1 MNGDRNP
8 IRLLHL
14 CLLVLL
20 AAAACAAPESARF
33 TGDIRE
39 ELAAARGFTAALAER
54 GRAAGPIEVE
64 EAVALGYL
72 ERLRLGLGSPFR
84 LVDQALVDPR
94 LRPELARRVGWAL
107 LAGAVDRAGGV
118 VEPAALDWIQRGDG
132 GPAPGLG
139 RRHLEVVRR
148 AVLEGSDARGGEV
161 AVRLAYALAA
171 GEGTVRPGAPALVA
185 RVAATLVDA
194 QLAREDAI
202 RLLRA
207 AGTTGRDPLEL
218 VPEWRAERRFQVE
231 RPRFDAPPPRQE
243 REALEMVPA
252 LLQALRSADVAYG
265 LGGAGAAVTTPAP
278 APLLGAGAAAVLRDA
293 AAELELPPHSAVV
306 VALMVQRDVLLDEAG
321 LTPRERAGRA
331 AFVEASRNEES
342 LVAEHA
348 LLVAADPRRRTPVA
362 ATVLWAATALRAFAQ
377 EEPWFPGM
385 GGPTP
390 QELQARFR
398 LGSVRFDDEVPEA
411 WRPYYRRLLA
421 GALADVERVL
431 PSVSFRGLNVR
442 FGGRQEGTTL
452 ALHDPRSRTLVLPV
466 ATGAGTVAH
475 EIAHD
480 LDWQLALRR
489 YNVRGA
495 YATDRAAGR
504 AGDRLG
510 ELLLGLGREPLE
522 PPRSGAAPMHA
533 RRPAEV
539 FARAIDWFVAVSLA
553 REGRSN
559 GALTSVLDDVL
570 TGFGSTRPP
579 DVTGGAGL
587 ALVAILDEVAPVFP
601 ETRSWFLGQYG
612 TGRVLTPYDLVRR
625 VLEAPFSAHDQQLL
639 QVDAPPEGEPPPE
652 EHPPLALEARFA
664 RIEQARSSANAAID
678 AWVCRTP
685 MATYD
690 PALERARRRLVLLV
704 AEAQARGVVRSY
716 VAEAVP
722 GTIRP
727 WPIMPLG
734 PGPRHDLPADSADA
748 AFLDMLVRRAEAV
761 GRADL
766 PGARRGFDL
775 PRQPGHCAA
784 APLFVPD

>member
-1 MNGDRNP
+1 
-8 IRLLHL
+8 
-14 CLLVLL
+14 VL
-20 AAAACAAPESARF
+20 E
-33 TGDIRE
+33 
-39 ELAAARGFTAALAER
+39 TA
-54 GRAAGPIEVE
+54 
-64 EAVALGYL
+64 
-72 ERLRLGLGSPFR
+72 
-84 LVDQALVDPR
+84 DPR
-94 LRPELARRVGWAL
+94 
-107 LAGAVDRAGGV
+107 
-118 VEPAALDWIQRGDG
+118 
-132 GPAPGLG
+132 
-139 RRHLEVVRR
+139 
-148 AVLEGSDARGGEV
+148 SGEV

-171 GEGTVRPGAPALVA
+171 AEGTVRPGAPALVA

-194 QLAREDAI
+194 QVAREDAI

-207 AGTTGRDPLEL
+207 AGTAGRDPLEL
-218 VPEWRAERRFQVE
+218 VSEWRAERRFQVE
-231 RPRFDAPPPRQE
+231 RPRFDAPAPRQE
-243 REALEMVPA
+243 RDALEMVPA

-265 LGGAGAAVTTPAP
+265 AGTALPAASAP
-278 APLLGAGAAAVLRDA
+278 LPPLLGVDAAAVLRTA
-293 AAELELPPHSAVV
+293 AADLEMPPHSAVV
-306 VALMVQRDVLLDEAG
+306 VAVMVQRDVLLEEAG

-331 AFVEASRNEES
+331 AFVNGSRNEES

-348 LLVAADPRRRTPVA
+348 LLVAVDPRRRTPLA
-362 ATVLWAATALRAFAQ
+362 ATVLWAATGLRAFAQ

-390 QELQARFR
+390 QELQTRFR
-398 LGSVRFDDEVPEA
+398 LASVRFDDEVPEA

-421 GALADVERVL
+421 SALADVERVL

-442 FGGRQEGTTL
+442 FDGPQEGPTL

-466 ATGAGTVAH
+466 GTGAGTIAH

-489 YNVRGA
+489 YHVRGA

-504 AGDRLG
+504 PGDRLG

-522 PPRSGAAPMHA
+522 PPRSGAVPMHA

-587 ALVAILDEVAPVFP
+587 ALVAILDEVAPVFS

-639 QVDAPPEGEPPPE
+639 QVDAPPDAEPPAE
-652 EHPPLALEARFA
+652 EQPPLALEARFA
-664 RIEQARSSANAAID
+664 RIEEARRSANAAID

-685 MATYD
+685 IATYD
-690 PALERARRRLVLLV
+690 PALERARRRLVLLA

-722 GTIRP
+722 GTVRP

-734 PGPRHDLPADSADA
+734 PGPRHGLPADSADA
-748 AFLDMLVRRAEAV
+748 AFLGMLVRRAEAV
-761 GRADL
+761 GRAEL
-766 PGARRGFDL
+766 PGERRGFDL
-775 PRQPGHCAA
+775 PRQPGHCIA